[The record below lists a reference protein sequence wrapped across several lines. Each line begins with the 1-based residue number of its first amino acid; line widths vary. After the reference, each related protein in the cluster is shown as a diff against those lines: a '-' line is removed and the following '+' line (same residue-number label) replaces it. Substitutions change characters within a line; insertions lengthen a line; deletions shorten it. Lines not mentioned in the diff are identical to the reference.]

1 MGQLGGCHPD
11 DKNSPGEQF
20 VIRREVFRMMKEQ
33 FVKHGIEFA
42 NHDVTVYLPPVEEN
56 KADAKK
62 IAEAGAAAAAAAEKP
77 NS

>member
-1 MGQLGGCHPD
+1 
-11 DKNSPGEQF
+11 
-20 VIRREVFRMMKEQ
+20 MMKEQ